1 MPRAV
6 DVKEEELV
14 PNQVPY
20 LDWDPTAGKGRSV
33 FVETYGCQMNV
44 SDTEI
49 VYSIM
54 NQVGYTRAKDPD
66 QADIIFLNT
75 CAVREHAEH
84 KIWTRLGD
92 LRIKRKGAK
101 RGPVV
106 GVLGCMA
113 ERLKEKLLEEEKI
126 VDIVAGPDSYRDL
139 PRLLSR
145 VTSQNEKA
153 MNVMLSADET
163 YADISPVR
171 EDENGVSAYVYVLI
185 LPFK

>member
-1 MPRAV
+1 MILAT
-6 DVKEEELV
+6 ESSAEELV
-14 PNQVPY
+14 PNNVPY
-20 LDWDPTAGKGRSV
+20 LDWDPNAGKNRSV

-54 NQVGYTRAKDPD
+54 NQVGFQRAKDSED
-66 QADIIFLNT
+66 ADVIFLNT
-75 CAVREHAEH
+75 CAIRDHAEH
-84 KIWTRLGD
+84 KIWTRLGE
-92 LRIKRKGAK
+92 LRAK
-101 RGPVV
+101 KVASKNNLVV

-113 ERLKEKLLEEEKI
+113 ERLKEKLLDEKKI

-145 VTSQNEKA
+145 VSGHKERA

-171 EDENGVSAYVYVLI
+171 EDENGISAYVCVL
-185 LPFK
+185 FS

>member
-1 MPRAV
+1 
-6 DVKEEELV
+6 
-14 PNQVPY
+14 
-20 LDWDPTAGKGRSV
+20 
-33 FVETYGCQMNV
+33 MNV

-54 NQVGYTRAKDPD
+54 NQVGYSRAKEPD
-66 QADIIFLNT
+66 NADIVFLNT
-75 CAVREHAEH
+75 CAIRDHAEH
-84 KIWTRLGD
+84 KIWSRLGE
-92 LRIKRKGAK
+92 LRAKKRASKT
-101 RGPVV
+101 GPVV

-145 VTSQNEKA
+145 VTSHSERA

-171 EDENGVSAYVYVLI
+171 EDENGVSAYVYVLS
-185 LPFK
+185 PFVEAC